1 MIAHFSLGVAIQ
13 NWLWVVQLLNWRYD
27 AGAMDKTESDAITK
41 IVRWALSQMKT
52 LETEVAALE
61 ATLENYPVIVEEELA
76 AKRPFRLSEQLR
88 FLQASVELA
97 RNEESVQKRIREKY
111 DTFLARVH
119 EQNVSLDDLKSAL
132 RDFETWKPSGWV
144 N

>member
-1 MIAHFSLGVAIQ
+1 
-13 NWLWVVQLLNWRYD
+13 
-27 AGAMDKTESDAITK
+27 MDKTESDAITK

-52 LETEVAALE
+52 LETEIAALE